1 MKKTNKLVTL
11 SLLFGF
17 VSVLPMS
24 CVFAGGPNKNT
35 SAQPPAPISSNNNPN
50 PSADFNNSIQRIA
63 LPLSNPGQNQIYT
76 NPTTFPPMLPIIKKK
91 RQKLNIIISC
101 NRGGVQLTS
110 KGRDVKEMILT
121 AICPYYGTSNWHTL
135 SPYFDYALLA
145 LRLPPTCH
153 DETRNINIF
162 YNRMATY
169 GISRV
174 SQFIQTLIPLSVY
187 NNVVPSN
194 CYSAPQVPNTPPP
207 TPLPPIS
214 ELNCPFEIPPG
225 FFNS

>member
-35 SAQPPAPISSNNNPN
+35 SAQPPAPISSNNNPT
-50 PSADFNNSIQRIA
+50 PSADFNNSIQQTA
-63 LPLSNPGQNQIYT
+63 LPSSNPGQNQIYT
-76 NPTTFPPMLPIIKKK
+76 NPTAFPPMFPKPPKKPNIRLNHQKGEQLTFQGTEIKK
-91 RQKLNIIISC
+91 NI
-101 NRGGVQLTS
+101 L
-110 KGRDVKEMILT
+110 E
-121 AICPYYGTSNWHTL
+121 AIYPYYRTTRGNHLICHFNSALDSLGFKRL
-135 SPYFDYALLA
+135 S
-145 LRLPPTCH
+145 RN
-153 DETRNINIF
+153 EKRNINKF

-169 GISRV
+169 NIYQV
-174 SQFIQTLIPLSVY
+174 SQFIQTLISLSV
-187 NNVVPSN
+187 S
-194 CYSAPQVPNTPPP
+194 NTPPP